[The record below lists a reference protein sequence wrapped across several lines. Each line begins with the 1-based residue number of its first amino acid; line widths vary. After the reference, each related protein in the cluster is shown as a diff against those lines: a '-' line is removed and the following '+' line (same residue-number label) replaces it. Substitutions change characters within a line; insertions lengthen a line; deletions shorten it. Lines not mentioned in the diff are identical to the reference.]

1 MAPDGA
7 LMFFPFAAL
16 PGSKIGSYLIED
28 VAIGYVDSG
37 RELAAPTAALRV
49 NASAGLLAVGA
60 VDFQAEPDDL
70 AGRRQDP
77 PLPGTEAE
85 AELAGEVFHRA
96 FPDRPAVLLTGGGA
110 TEPEVRRLDGG
121 SSRAVHLG
129 THGFFESP
137 ERIAALRASM
147 SREGH
152 LDLVSTPEKG
162 DDDTAAF
169 ELTPFLFSGVVL
181 AGGGRAPDPVGSDPA
196 SGVPPGEDGIL
207 TAEEVQSLDLRGTDL
222 VVLSAC
228 ETGLGQGRYGQGLLS
243 LRRAFGAAGARAVV
257 ASLWKVDDAATS
269 VLMERFYTNLWVKKM
284 PRLEALRQAQLA
296 VLNDPGLVQA
306 RRAEL
311 AKRGIGEKPEKL
323 PEGGQVAASN
333 PAGAAQR
340 SIPLGRLRPER
351 RWAVRHRTGIRRPH
365 RTQIRRLLTGARR
378 PADRADLPSG
388 VGTWSEDSRHT
399 TGVSETGKR
408 DTTMQGTRSSR
419 SVLGRRLLLGL
430 GILVSRA
437 GRTAWRRYGLSRGL
451 RPRSSR
457 SPSRIDASR
466 NVMGTGKRPSGWPTR
481 AVWRTR
487 SERPRLRLAI
497 EREWPGELSEDV
509 AESLGFLSRLH
520 EDRGDWA
527 AARRALQD
535 RLVLRE
541 RQPDRKDWRVGDARR
556 ALADLDRRAAMTPGQ
571 RQRFWRAR
579 GLAGMVNGLV
589 AKGQHRAAEAATRE
603 AIQIFRS
610 LLGEDHPSYASSL
623 NDLGTLYQDR
633 GDYRRAEPLF
643 RRSLEIYKK
652 ALGEDHPFYA
662 DGLNNLGTLFRA
674 AGDYRRA
681 EPLLRRAMEIRKKAV
696 GEGHPDYANSL
707 NNLGTLYRE
716 LGDYR
721 RRRAAPPP
729 GDRDPEEGDR
739 REPHRVRPKPEQPG
753 RTV

>member
-1 MAPDGA
+1 MRDHPELRPVLEQLAAARARLARLAFIEPASQQRDAWREQLDALRRRKEVLEAELGRKIAASRAGRHPARIGPDEVAAALPPGTALVNLIVYSRFVWSRSTPGSLENPDTPELLAFVVKRDRPLVCVTLSSESSVRELVLQWHRARRDRQAEADRIAVNLGSTVWERLRPHLAGVRTVLVAPDGA

-70 AGRRQDP
+70 AGRRQGFA

-110 TEPEVRRLDGG
+110 TEPEVKRRLDGG
-121 SSRAVHLG
+121 SWRAVHLG

-333 PAGAAQR
+333 PAGAR
-340 SIPLGRLRPER
+340 S
-351 RWAVRHRTGIRRPH
+351 
-365 RTQIRRLLTGARR
+365 
-378 PADRADLPSG
+378 DPS
-388 VGTWSEDSRHT
+388 
-399 TGVSETGKR
+399 
-408 DTTMQGTRSSR
+408 
-419 SVLGRRLLLGL
+419 L
-430 GILVSRA
+430 
-437 GRTAWRRYGLSRGL
+437 
-451 RPRSSR
+451 
-457 SPSRIDASR
+457 
-466 NVMGTGKRPSGWPTR
+466 
-481 AVWRTR
+481 
-487 SERPRLRLAI
+487 
-497 EREWPGELSEDV
+497 
-509 AESLGFLSRLH
+509 
-520 EDRGDWA
+520 WA
-527 AARRALQD
+527 AF
-535 RLVLRE
+535 VLS
-541 RQPDRKDWRVGDARR
+541 GD
-556 ALADLDRRAAMTPGQ
+556 
-571 RQRFWRAR
+571 
-579 GLAGMVNGLV
+579 
-589 AKGQHRAAEAATRE
+589 
-603 AIQIFRS
+603 
-610 LLGEDHPSYASSL
+610 
-623 NDLGTLYQDR
+623 
-633 GDYRRAEPLF
+633 
-643 RRSLEIYKK
+643 
-652 ALGEDHPFYA
+652 
-662 DGLNNLGTLFRA
+662 
-674 AGDYRRA
+674 
-681 EPLLRRAMEIRKKAV
+681 
-696 GEGHPDYANSL
+696 
-707 NNLGTLYRE
+707 
-716 LGDYR
+716 
-721 RRRAAPPP
+721 
-729 GDRDPEEGDR
+729 
-739 REPHRVRPKPEQPG
+739 G
-753 RTV
+753 R